1 MFWVWLV
8 ALGVCAHLFFVMAL
22 VGIARGKYDVKAPAT
37 SGHEMFERHN
47 RVHQNSLEQAISFFP
62 LLAICALS
70 GNPIV
75 AACVGAV
82 FLLGRI
88 IYGIGYVKDP
98 GKRAAGFLMGYLAQ
112 VVLILLSG
120 YNVIVALI

>member
-1 MFWVWLV
+1 MLWVWLV
-8 ALGVCAHLFFVMAL
+8 VLGVCAHLFFVMAL

-47 RVHQNSLEQAISFFP
+47 RVHQNSLEQVITFLP

-70 GNPIV
+70 GTPVV
-75 AACVGAV
+75 AACAGAV

-88 IYGIGYVKDP
+88 IYGISYVKDP
-98 GKRAAGFLMGYLAQ
+98 DKRTVGFLMGYLAQ